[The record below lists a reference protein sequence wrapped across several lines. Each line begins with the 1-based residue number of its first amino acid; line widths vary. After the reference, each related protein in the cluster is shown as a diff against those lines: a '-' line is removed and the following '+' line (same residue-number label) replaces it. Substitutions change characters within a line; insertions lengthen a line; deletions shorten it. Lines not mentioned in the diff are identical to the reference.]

1 MSTAQLNEGISHLED
16 LPLGEFVSVLN
27 RLSDLT
33 GLEKVDGAQLWIGVD
48 DDSQLYTSRE
58 GKRATTTR
66 FYSSDEWP
74 KIADFNQFRA
84 AHIVVEKLESEIK
97 EVLFPGATVEVEVL
111 FGGQPNTVNYGGK
124 DQSFLVILRG
134 AAGTPDS
141 VADELAAKLAN
152 RKVDVS
158 VDTVASADGIE
169 LSNETV
175 NTTFSIVSPQKINL
189 EKLKSEKLFQALQKL
204 ETFLNE
210 KSEIKEY
217 TNRELA
223 VIKLTS
229 VKTDKRD
236 AVKTARANLL
246 SKIDS
251 EYKAEIKK
259 ALLDKASSLR
269 SSLGDANLEGIV
281 FRDPKTNEQVKL
293 VDKDEFLIT
302 NRFNQSMRDIV
313 RGPLMSTD
321 ENASIEAQGGLT
333 GHLRIRIAKFL
344 GDKDLAKAS
353 TMKKKLDELGGDTR
367 EEILSNLENYFEIQD
382 FQQTKRKILLM
393 ISATKKELDAK
404 LEEFKKERDS
414 YELKLKNGKV
424 VKISD
429 DVFKKTLAIFAE
441 TRKSFIDQFNKIKA
455 TNNSIELLDKLY
467 GHLINKNP
475 SESIQEAKK
484 ATLASFGEVDL
495 QNIKGLDTFHILNS
509 YLSVLFMSIILLKE
523 NDTKAK
529 RMLRDVKNMHLKKW
543 AHDMSPLNH
552 WGYVIWSATNKDAK
566 KVLSAEAEKGI
577 KKMTNQIPKIWWT
590 LMHMN
595 LSSDMKRTIDWP
607 AHKFTLKQMIDFSG
621 FKSKR
626 INELLNGAFSWDTL
640 SHDEKIKYVNKLY
653 MFALQFTPRSLLLN
667 RFKHI
672 QSTIIMGN
680 SNLSLLAEV
689 NNLKEDADAGSI
701 SASAIASVPSR
712 LFAKTGKNIIKRVR
726 NPELS
731 KMFSKFKRTKNESN

>member
-223 VIKLTS
+223 VINLTS
-229 VKTDKRD
+229 VKTDERD

-484 ATLASFGEVDL
+484 ASLASFGEVDL

-523 NDTKAK
+523 NDAKAK

-543 AHDMSPLNH
+543 APDMSPLNH

-577 KKMTNQIPKIWWT
+577 KKMTNQIPKMWWT

-626 INELLNGAFSWDTL
+626 INELLNGTFSWDTL

-689 NNLKEDADAGSI
+689 NKLKEDADAGSTD
-701 SASAIASVPSR
+701 ASAIASVPSR
-712 LFAKTGKNIIKRVR
+712 LFSKTGKNIIKRVR

>member
-1 MSTAQLNEGISHLED
+1 MSTARLNEGISHLED
-16 LPLGEFVSVLN
+16 LPLGKFVSVLN

-58 GKRATTTR
+58 GKRSTTTR
-66 FYSSDEWP
+66 FYSPDEWP

-84 AHIVVEKLESEIK
+84 AHMIVEKLESEIK
-97 EVLFPGATVEVEVL
+97 EVLFPGSTVEVEVL

-141 VADELAAKLAN
+141 VADELAAKLTN

-158 VDTVASADGIE
+158 VDTVASVDGIE

-204 ETFLNE
+204 ENFLNQ

-223 VIKLTS
+223 VINLTS
-229 VKTDKRD
+229 IKTDKRD

-367 EEILSNLENYFEIQD
+367 EEVLSNLESYFEIQD

-441 TRKSFIDQFNKIKA
+441 TRKSFIDQFDKIKS

-467 GHLINKNP
+467 GHLINENP

-484 ATLASFGEVDL
+484 ASSASFGEVDL

-509 YLSVLFMSIILLKE
+509 YLSVLFMSVILLKE

-543 AHDMSPLNH
+543 AYDMSPLNH

-566 KVLSAEAEKGI
+566 RVLSTEAEKGI

-590 LMHMN
+590 LLHMN
-595 LSSDMKRTIDWP
+595 LSSDIKRTIDWP

-626 INELLNGAFSWDTL
+626 INELLNGAFSWESL
-640 SHDEKIKYVNKLY
+640 SHDEKIKYLNKLY

-689 NNLKEDADAGSI
+689 NKLKEDGDAGSTV
-701 SASAIASVPSR
+701 ASAIASVPSR
-712 LFAKTGKNIIKRVR
+712 LFSKTNKNIIKRVR
-726 NPELS
+726 NPEIS